1 MEKEQVTTVAVEMVR
16 EVGLINLSRSELCER
31 AGIPVGSFPHVM
43 GCTFTE
49 FVDELKSFFDEDYDK
64 QFTVSKSRINPELR
78 KDQILNVAIDM
89 AKEFGYHKITR
100 DGIAE
105 RADISAGL
113 ISRYFNTMKQLRRTI
128 MRAAVHK
135 EIPEIVAQGLANGDD
150 QAKKAPQE
158 LKRKALELIANY

>member
-1 MEKEQVTTVAVEMVR
+1 MEKEQVTAVAVEMVR

-31 AGIPVGSFPHVM
+31 AGIPTGSFPHVM
-43 GCTFTE
+43 GCTFTD

-64 QFTVSKSRINPELR
+64 QFTVTKSRINPELR

-100 DGIAE
+100 DGICKNAGV
-105 RADISAGL
+105 SAGL
-113 ISRYFNTMKQLRRTI
+113 ISKYFNTMPQLRRAI

-135 EIPEIVAQGLANGDD
+135 EIPEIIAQGIANSDD
-150 QAKKAPQE
+150 QAKKASPE
-158 LKRKALELIANY
+158 LKREALELIANY